1 LYEQRIACEVLL
13 PWIQPRGG
21 LEPFVGIAGST
32 KNNSFQEELMHTLF
46 SRRLVLTAG
55 IALATQFSG
64 ATFSQADELDDIVK
78 AGILKVGIFEDF
90 PPFSS
95 AGTDLV
101 SQGYDIDVINA
112 LAKALGV
119 KPELTGITGQNRIPS
134 LTEHKLNLLVSVGV
148 SDERKKVV
156 AFTAPYAPYSI
167 DVMGPKSL
175 AVKSA
180 ADLAGKSVAVNRGTL
195 EDTSLTEAAPKDTDI
210 QRFNDYN
217 GVISAFLSGQVQLM
231 VVGND
236 VGASVLAKQPA
247 IEPESKFQLLN
258 SPSAMAIN
266 KDEDRLLAKLDETL
280 ATMKKDGTLDA
291 ISKKWLFIPLPP
303 EL

>member
-1 LYEQRIACEVLL
+1 MRISRTRRLTVAA
-13 PWIQPRGG
+13 G
-21 LEPFVGIAGST
+21 LALAITIAGT
-32 KNNSFQEELMHTLF
+32 GF
-46 SRRLVLTAG
+46 A
-55 IALATQFSG
+55 
-64 ATFSQADELDDIVK
+64 QADELDDITK
-78 AGILKVGIFEDF
+78 AGVIKVGIFEDF

-95 AGTDLV
+95 AGTDLK

-112 LAKALGV
+112 LAKGLGV
-119 KPELTGITGQNRIPS
+119 TAELTGITGQNRIPS

-148 SDERKKVV
+148 SDERRKVV

-167 DVMGPKSL
+167 DVMGPKAL
-175 AVKSA
+175 EVKGP

-195 EDTSLTEAAPKDTDI
+195 EDTSVTEAAPPTTDI

-236 VGASVLAKQPA
+236 VGAAVLAKQPA

-266 KDEDRLLAKLDETL
+266 KGEDRLLAKLDELL
-280 ATMKKDGTLDA
+280 AGMKKDGTLDA
-291 ISKKWLFIPLPP
+291 ISRKWLFIPLPK

>member
-1 LYEQRIACEVLL
+1 MLTA
-13 PWIQPRGG
+13 
-21 LEPFVGIAGST
+21 
-32 KNNSFQEELMHTLF
+32 
-46 SRRLVLTAG
+46 SRRRLILTASVA
-55 IALATQFSG
+55 IAAQFMS
-64 ATFSQADELDDIVK
+64 TSLVQADELDDITK
-78 AGILKVGIFEDF
+78 AGVIKVGIFEDF

-95 AGTDLV
+95 AGPDLK

-112 LAKALGV
+112 LAKSLGV
-119 KPELTGITGQNRIPS
+119 TPELTGITGQNRIPS

-167 DVMGPKSL
+167 DVMGPKAL
-175 AVKSA
+175 EVKGP

-195 EDTSLTEAAPKDTDI
+195 EDTSLTQVAPAGTDI
-210 QRFNDYN
+210 QRFSDYN

-236 VGASVLAKQPA
+236 VGAAVLAKQPA

-266 KDEDRLLAKLDETL
+266 KGEDRLLAKIDAAL
-280 ATMKKDGTLDA
+280 AQMKKDGTLDA
-291 ISKKWLFIPLPP
+291 ISRKWLFVPLPP

>member
-1 LYEQRIACEVLL
+1 MITSL
-13 PWIQPRGG
+13 
-21 LEPFVGIAGST
+21 
-32 KNNSFQEELMHTLF
+32 
-46 SRRLVLTAG
+46 SRRLMLTACAG
-55 IALATQFSG
+55 LAIHFVSSG
-64 ATFSQADELDDIVK
+64 FAQADELDDITK
-78 AGILKVGIFEDF
+78 AGVIKIGIFEDF

-95 AGTDLV
+95 AGPDLKP
-101 SQGYDIDVINA
+101 QGYDIDVINA

-119 KPELTGITGQNRIPS
+119 TPELTGITGQNRIPS

-167 DVMGPKSL
+167 DVIGPKAL

-195 EDTSLTEAAPKDTDI
+195 EDTSLTAVAPQSTDI
-210 QRFNDYN
+210 QRFSDYN

-236 VGASVLAKQPA
+236 VGAAVLAKQPDSQ
-247 IEPESKFQLLN
+247 PESKFQLLN

-266 KDEDRLLAKLDETL
+266 KGEDRLQAKIDEALAQ
-280 ATMKKDGTLDA
+280 MKKDGTLDA
-291 ISKKWLFIPLPP
+291 ICKKWLFIPLPP

>member
-1 LYEQRIACEVLL
+1 MRAFETRSLAV
-13 PWIQPRGG
+13 
-21 LEPFVGIAGST
+21 
-32 KNNSFQEELMHTLF
+32 TLG
-46 SRRLVLTAG
+46 A
-55 IALATQFSG
+55 ALALLFAG
-64 ATFSQADELDDIVK
+64 PAIADELDDIVA
-78 AGILKVGIFEDF
+78 AGVIKVGIFEDF

-95 AGTDLV
+95 AGTDLK

-112 LAKALGV
+112 LAAGLGV
-119 KPELTGITGQNRIPS
+119 KSELIGITGQNRIPS

-167 DVMGPKSL
+167 DVVGPKSL
-175 AVKSA
+175 EVKGP

-195 EDTSLTEAAPKDTDI
+195 EDTSVTEVAPEGTDI

-236 VGASVLAKQPA
+236 VGAAVLAKQPA
-247 IEPESKFQLLN
+247 SEPESKFQLLN
-258 SPSAMAIN
+258 SPSAMAVN
-266 KDEDRLLAKLDETL
+266 LGEDRLQAKLDEIL
-280 ATMKKDGTLDA
+280 ATMKTDGTLDA
-291 ISKKWLFIPLPP
+291 ISRKWLFIPLPP

>member
-1 LYEQRIACEVLL
+1 MRAFL
-13 PWIQPRGG
+13 
-21 LEPFVGIAGST
+21 T
-32 KNNSFQEELMHTLF
+32 
-46 SRRLVLTAG
+46 RRLAMAAG
-55 IALATQFSG
+55 FAVALGFAG
-64 ATFSQADELDDIVK
+64 AAQADELDDIMK
-78 AGILKVGIFEDF
+78 AGVIKVGIFEDF

-95 AGTDLV
+95 AGTDLK

-119 KPELTGITGQNRIPS
+119 TPELIGITGQNRIPS
-134 LTEHKLNLLVSVGV
+134 LTERKLNLLVSVGV

-156 AFTAPYAPYSI
+156 VFTAPYAPYSI

-175 AVKSA
+175 VVKGP
-180 ADLAGKSVAVNRGTL
+180 ADLAGKSIAVNRGTL
-195 EDTSLTEAAPKDTDI
+195 EDTSVTEVAPKDADI

-236 VGASVLAKQPA
+236 VGASVLAKNPS

-266 KDEDRLLAKLDETL
+266 KGEDKLLAKLDEAL
-280 ATMKKDGTLDA
+280 AAMKKDGTLDA

>member
-1 LYEQRIACEVLL
+1 MYA
-13 PWIQPRGG
+13 
-21 LEPFVGIAGST
+21 FT
-32 KNNSFQEELMHTLF
+32 T
-46 SRRLVLTAG
+46 RRLALVSGL
-55 IALATQFSG
+55 ALALGFMG
-64 ATFSQADELDDIVK
+64 AGAAQADELDDITK
-78 AGILKVGIFEDF
+78 AGVLKVGIFEDF

-95 AGTDLV
+95 AGTDLK

-112 LAKALGV
+112 LAKALNV
-119 KPELTGITGQNRIPS
+119 TPELTGITGQNRIPS

-167 DVMGPKSL
+167 DVMGPKAL
-175 AVKSA
+175 AVKGP

-195 EDTSLTEAAPKDTDI
+195 EDTSVTEVAPAGTDI

-236 VGASVLAKQPA
+236 VGAAVLAKQPYDRTG
-247 IEPESKFQLLN
+247 IEIPASQFTLGHGHQQGRRPPAGQDRRGAGRDEEGRNARRHFEEVAVHSAAPGTL
-258 SPSAMAIN
+258 SPSWAMSSILEPCSNIWVCFSKARRS
-266 KDEDRLLAKLDETL
+266 RLA
-280 ATMKKDGTLDA
+280 
-291 ISKKWLFIPLPP
+291 
-303 EL
+303 

>member
-1 LYEQRIACEVLL
+1 
-13 PWIQPRGG
+13 
-21 LEPFVGIAGST
+21 
-32 KNNSFQEELMHTLF
+32 MHLALSKRF
-46 SRRLVLTAG
+46 L
-55 IALATQFSG
+55 LATGLAFSIQFAS
-64 ATFSQADELDDIVK
+64 SCIVQADELDDITK
-78 AGILKVGIFEDF
+78 AGVIKVGIFEDF

-112 LAKALGV
+112 LAAALGV

-167 DVMGPKSL
+167 DVMGPKAL
-175 AVKSA
+175 VVKTP

-195 EDTSLTEAAPKDTDI
+195 EDTSLSEVAPKDTDI

-236 VGASVLAKQPA
+236 VGASVLAKHPA

-266 KDEDRLLAKLDETL
+266 KGEDRLLAKLDETL
-280 ATMKKDGTLDA
+280 AKMKKDGTLDG

>member
-1 LYEQRIACEVLL
+1 MTLSAYNDSQQREKLMQISVTKRLL
-13 PWIQPRGG
+13 MVSS
-21 LEPFVGIAGST
+21 L
-32 KNNSFQEELMHTLF
+32 
-46 SRRLVLTAG
+46 
-55 IALATQFSG
+55 ALAIQFTG
-64 ATFSQADELDDIVK
+64 TGFAQADELDDIVK
-78 AGILKVGIFEDF
+78 AGVLKVGIFEDF

-95 AGTDLV
+95 AGTDMK

-112 LAKALGV
+112 LAAALGV
-119 KPELTGITGQNRIPS
+119 TPELTGITGQNRIPS

-167 DVMGPKSL
+167 DVVGPKAL
-175 AVKSA
+175 EVKGP

-195 EDTSLTEAAPKDTDI
+195 EDTSVTEAAPAGTDI

-236 VGASVLAKQPA
+236 VGAAVLAKQPA
-247 IEPESKFQLLN
+247 SEPESKFQLLN

-266 KDEDRLLAKLDETL
+266 LGEDRLLAKLDETL

-291 ISKKWLFIPLPP
+291 ISKKWLFIPLAP

>member
-1 LYEQRIACEVLL
+1 MHAFTTRRVALVS
-13 PWIQPRGG
+13 G
-21 LEPFVGIAGST
+21 LAFALQFAATGI
-32 KNNSFQEELMHTLF
+32 
-46 SRRLVLTAG
+46 V
-55 IALATQFSG
+55 
-64 ATFSQADELDDIVK
+64 QADELDDITK
-78 AGILKVGIFEDF
+78 AGVIKVGIFEDF

-95 AGTDLV
+95 AGTDLK

-112 LAKALGV
+112 LATSLGV
-119 KPELTGITGQNRIPS
+119 KAELTGITGQNRIPS
-134 LTEHKLNLLVSVGV
+134 LTEKKLNLLVSVGV
-148 SDERKKVV
+148 SDERKEVV

-175 AVKSA
+175 DVKGP

-195 EDTSLTEAAPKDTDI
+195 EDTSVTKVAPKDTDI

-236 VGASVLAKQPA
+236 VGAAVLAKKPD

-266 KDEDRLLAKLDETL
+266 KGEDRLLTKIDEAL
-280 ATMKKDGTLDA
+280 AAMKKDGTLDA
-291 ISKKWLFIPLPP
+291 ISQKWLFIPLPP

>member
-1 LYEQRIACEVLL
+1 MVTSL
-13 PWIQPRGG
+13 G
-21 LEPFVGIAGST
+21 
-32 KNNSFQEELMHTLF
+32 
-46 SRRLVLTAG
+46 RRLM
-55 IALATQFSG
+55 LAACVAFAVQLSG
-64 ATFSQADELDDIVK
+64 TSFAQADELDDITK
-78 AGILKVGIFEDF
+78 AGVIKVGIFEDF

-95 AGTDLV
+95 AGPDLKP
-101 SQGYDIDVINA
+101 QGYDIDVINA

-119 KPELTGITGQNRIPS
+119 TAELTGITGQNRIPS

-167 DVMGPKSL
+167 DVIGPKAL
-175 AVKSA
+175 AVKGPP
-180 ADLAGKSVAVNRGTL
+180 DLVGKSVAVNRGTL
-195 EDTSLTEAAPKDTDI
+195 EDTSLTEVAVEGTDI
-210 QRFNDYN
+210 QRFSDYN
-217 GVISAFLSGQVQLM
+217 AVISAFLSGQVQLM

-236 VGASVLAKQPA
+236 VGAAVLAKRPA

-266 KDEDRLLAKLDETL
+266 KGEDRLLAKIDEAL
-280 ATMKKDGTLDA
+280 AQMKKDGTLDA

>member
-1 LYEQRIACEVLL
+1 MHA
-13 PWIQPRGG
+13 
-21 LEPFVGIAGST
+21 FST
-32 KNNSFQEELMHTLF
+32 
-46 SRRLVLTAG
+46 RRLALVSGL
-55 IALATQFSG
+55 ALALGFMG
-64 ATFSQADELDDIVK
+64 AATVQADELDDITK
-78 AGILKVGIFEDF
+78 AGVIKVGIFEDF

-95 AGTDLV
+95 AGTDLK

-112 LAKALGV
+112 LAKALNV
-119 KPELTGITGQNRIPS
+119 TPELTGITGQNRIPS

-167 DVMGPKSL
+167 DVMGPKAL
-175 AVKSA
+175 AVKGP

-195 EDTSLTEAAPKDTDI
+195 EDTSVTEVAPAGTDI

-236 VGASVLAKQPA
+236 VGAAVLAKQPA
-247 IEPESKFQLLN
+247 HRTGIEIPAPEFTLRHGHQQGRR
-258 SPSAMAIN
+258 PAAGQ
-266 KDEDRLLAKLDETL
+266 DR
-280 ATMKKDGTLDA
+280 
-291 ISKKWLFIPLPP
+291 
-303 EL
+303 

>member
-1 LYEQRIACEVLL
+1 MRLL
-13 PWIQPRGG
+13 TTRH
-21 LEPFVGIAGST
+21 LAVAS
-32 KNNSFQEELMHTLF
+32 
-46 SRRLVLTAG
+46 
-55 IALATQFSG
+55 ALALALQVTG
-64 ATFSQADELDDIVK
+64 GTAADADELDEIIK
-78 AGILKVGIFEDF
+78 AGVIKIGFFEDF

-95 AGTDLV
+95 AGTDLK

-112 LAKALGV
+112 LAESLGV
-119 KPELTGITGQNRIPS
+119 EPELIGITGQTRIPS

-167 DVMGPKSL
+167 DVMGPKAL
-175 AVKSA
+175 AVTGP
-180 ADLAGKSVAVNRGTL
+180 ADLADMTVAVHRGTL
-195 EDTSLTEAAPKDTDI
+195 EDTSLTEVAPDSTDI

-236 VGASVLAKQPA
+236 VGASVLARQPD

-266 KDEDRLLAKLDETL
+266 HGEDRLLAKLDE
-280 ATMKKDGTLDA
+280 AIAQMKKDGTLDG
-291 ISKKWLFIPLPP
+291 ISRKWLFIPLPSD
-303 EL
+303 L